1 MLCIGV
7 YELNLNSVVAVGSDF
22 DNFYKLFDNSPRC
35 CRSVDTGLL
44 EDEMRVYDNGMGR
57 D

>member
-1 MLCIGV
+1 MLCIDV

-22 DNFYKLFDNSPRC
+22 DNYYKLFDYSPRC
-35 CRSVDTGLL
+35 CRSVDKDLM